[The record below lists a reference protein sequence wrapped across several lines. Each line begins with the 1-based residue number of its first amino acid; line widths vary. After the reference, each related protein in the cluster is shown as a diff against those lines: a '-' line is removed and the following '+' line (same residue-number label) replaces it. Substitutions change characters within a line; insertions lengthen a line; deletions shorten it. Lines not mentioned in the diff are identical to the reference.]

1 MFDFSRDHLIL
12 LTGSFLLVAL
22 IIACVVIFS
31 KGRTSLTGK
40 WIVREYRV
48 ENRVIKREEAELRGG
63 ESLSRWNNAAFIF
76 TPEGHVVAQL
86 PGQEGGQEML
96 SYQFDGHY
104 IEITDPG
111 RKNRYRL
118 LELVGEYLAFSPP
131 YGNGLVILLEKE

>member
-1 MFDFSRDHLIL
+1 M
-12 LTGSFLLVAL
+12 
-22 IIACVVIFS
+22 
-31 KGRTSLTGK
+31 
-40 WIVREYRV
+40 W
-48 ENRVIKREEAELRGG
+48 
-63 ESLSRWNNAAFIF
+63 
-76 TPEGHVVAQL
+76 VAQL
-86 PGQEGGQEML
+86 PEQEGVQEML